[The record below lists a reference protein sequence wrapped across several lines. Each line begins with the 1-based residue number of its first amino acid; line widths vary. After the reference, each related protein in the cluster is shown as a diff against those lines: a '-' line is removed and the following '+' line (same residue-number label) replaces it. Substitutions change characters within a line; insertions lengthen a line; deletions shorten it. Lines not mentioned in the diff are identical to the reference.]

1 MEHLVANMRL
11 IVYDF
16 TVCNFIQIANKLSQ
30 FLFSQFQKL
39 KNVLSQQD
47 TGSYAATTDGSRLL
61 LKQKSRR
68 FSTNWKRQKKGFL
81 EDSIDWLVE
90 KVIWSTLRN
99 FLIGANQKNE
109 IITYQQ
115 FWSLWVLSNDN
126 RIHRG

>member
-1 MEHLVANMRL
+1 MCLVSKTQAVMLPQQMVVGYYSNKRAGGS
-11 IVYDF
+11 V
-16 TVCNFIQIANKLSQ
+16 QIE
-30 FLFSQFQKL
+30 
-39 KNVLSQQD
+39 
-47 TGSYAATTDGSRLL
+47 
-61 LKQKSRR
+61 
-68 FSTNWKRQKKGFL
+68 KRQKKGFL